1 MLVHGSNQSMV
12 VTQLAHKQI
21 DIIHGL
27 GYGSQLMESPL
38 RSLQVGSTCL
48 HL

>member
-1 MLVHGSNQSMV
+1 MV

-38 RSLQVGSTCL
+38 RFSASGFGMPPFVG
-48 HL
+48 